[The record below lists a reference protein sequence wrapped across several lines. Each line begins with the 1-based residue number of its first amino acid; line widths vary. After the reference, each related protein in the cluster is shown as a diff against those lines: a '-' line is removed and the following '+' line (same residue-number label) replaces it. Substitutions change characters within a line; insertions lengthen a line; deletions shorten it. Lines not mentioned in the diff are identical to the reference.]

1 MRKLLICLAGAS
13 VAILATPVIA
23 HPEDE
28 HGGRYERG
36 PTSTELAQQ
45 AVVKL
50 VTQAKLP
57 ASWTSARVVRSVA
70 RTRKGAEQLVV
81 TFQNNAIRQP
91 AKRKL
96 YVIMSS
102 EGRFV
107 SANHKLI

>member
-13 VAILATPVIA
+13 VAIAATPAIA

-28 HGGRYERG
+28 MGGRYERA
-36 PTSTELAQQ
+36 PTTTELAQQ

-57 ASWTSARVVRSVA
+57 ASWTNARVVKSDV
-70 RTRKGAEQLVV
+70 RTRKGVKQMVI
-81 TFQNNAIRQP
+81 TFQNDAIRQV

-96 YVIMSS
+96 YVVMTSDGQFI
-102 EGRFV
+102 